1 MSTDKKMFEYMP
13 IEPAA
18 FKEAPELD
26 LPKLYEQACSEL
38 ALQQSKR
45 DVLINIYL
53 VIFSFLVPLTF
64 SLEHVT
70 LMQKGTV
77 LMASGI
83 IGILFSIIIIR
94 YRIYK
99 EAYWHTCFTITQM
112 TNLKTEALTK
122 KNVQSLYYE
131 CLNKKWRKYVNI
143 KNGKKS
149 FKRWKIFCDNI
160 FSAESLYYVVIAFLT
175 SVVTGIGL
183 YLILVPL
190 PSWKVYITIAAAIM
204 IFIWLIW
211 FYFRS
216 LKNVYAVLVDDTS
229 DSFNFAFGKAWFLHF
244 YRDQE

>member
-1 MSTDKKMFEYMP
+1 MSTDKKKFEYMP

-83 IGILFSIIIIR
+83 IGILFSIIRVCKNNVEYII
-94 YRIYK
+94 
-99 EAYWHTCFTITQM
+99 
-112 TNLKTEALTK
+112 
-122 KNVQSLYYE
+122 S
-131 CLNKKWRKYVNI
+131 
-143 KNGKKS
+143 
-149 FKRWKIFCDNI
+149 
-160 FSAESLYYVVIAFLT
+160 
-175 SVVTGIGL
+175 
-183 YLILVPL
+183 
-190 PSWKVYITIAAAIM
+190 
-204 IFIWLIW
+204 
-211 FYFRS
+211 
-216 LKNVYAVLVDDTS
+216 
-229 DSFNFAFGKAWFLHF
+229 
-244 YRDQE
+244 